1 MLLVFDVGNTNI
13 VLGLYDGDKMIYH
26 WRAAT
31 NELKT
36 ADEYAASLGMMFQ
49 LDGVT
54 FDMVTDIII
63 SSVVPPVNP
72 TLEYLCRRYFHVE
85 PMMVGPGMKTGLNI
99 LYDNPRELG
108 ADRIVNAVA
117 GITLYGGP
125 LIIIDLGT
133 ATTFCAIDE
142 KKRYL
147 GGAVTPGIGIS
158 MEALFQRA
166 SKLPRIELTPASSV
180 ICKNTVSAMQS
191 GIYYGAIGQVDG
203 IVRRMKKEMGYKEIK
218 VIATGGLADLIVS
231 QSETIDV
238 IDPLLTLKGLYI
250 LFKKNRK

>member
-147 GGAVTPGIGIS
+147 GGAVIPGIGIS

-218 VIATGGLADLIVS
+218 VIATGGLADLIAS